1 MGGTQTGKN
10 PTDRGKIHILVDE
23 NGAPLALFITG
34 ANEHDKWLA
43 DDLLDGIVVE
53 RPDPEE
59 VEQHLCADKGYD
71 YDDVHEAVA
80 EGQYVLHVKHRRRR
94 NEPLEEE
101 QPIPEA
107 ARHPA
112 RRWVVER
119 TIGWLGKRRSIRTRW
134 CKNEEHWMALIK
146 FAWAHILFV
155 MAFYG

>member
-1 MGGTQTGKN
+1 MVQFYAEGLGIGWEWQSIDSGTRPAPLGGTQTGKN
-10 PTDRGKIHILVDE
+10 STDRGKIHILVDE

-34 ANEHDKWLA
+34 ANEHDKWSA

-53 RPDPEE
+53 RPD
-59 VEQHLCADKGYD
+59 
-71 YDDVHEAVA
+71 
-80 EGQYVLHVKHRRRR
+80 
-94 NEPLEEE
+94 
-101 QPIPEA
+101 PEA